1 MQQEQGLHRGL
12 KNRHIQLIALGGA
25 IGTGLFLGSAPTIAM
40 AGPSIILG
48 YIIGGFIAFLIM
60 RQLGEMV
67 AEEPVA
73 GSFSYFSHKYWG
85 DYPGFL
91 SGWNYWVLYILIGIT
106 ELTAS
111 AAYMTYW
118 FPDIPTFAWTL
129 VFFII
134 INAINMLTVKAYG
147 EMEFWFALI
156 KIVAIILMMLFGLY
170 LLFCTDQIPGAS
182 LSNLWQA
189 PTVGPNVGLADKG
202 GFFPFG
208 VGGLMIALPI
218 IVFSFGG
225 LELLGITAAEADN
238 PQKVIPKAVNQVV
251 YRILIFYVGTFIV
264 LLSLYHWS
272 YLGEDRSPFV
282 MIFESIGF
290 KNVAGLLN
298 FIVLTAALSVYNSC
312 VYSNSRMLYGLSLQ
326 GNAPKYFSA
335 VNKRGVPMRSIVLAS
350 TLTFLVVPL
359 NLFLPQWQVAFKIA
373 LSIVV
378 AACLI
383 NWFTIT
389 MAHLKFRQQKN
400 KEGHKTIFPALFYPF
415 GNYLVFAFIAFMI
428 IVMCTKL
435 GMGKA
440 IMAGAVWLVITYVWY
455 IASQK
460 RNSQK

>member
-1 MQQEQGLHRGL
+1 MKDQGLHRGL
-12 KNRHIQLIALGGA
+12 QNRHIQLIALGGA
-25 IGTGLFLGSAPTIAM
+25 VGTGLFLGSAPTIAM
-40 AGPSIILG
+40 TGPSIILG
-48 YIIGGFIAFLIM
+48 YLIGGCIAFLLM

-91 SGWNYWVLYILIGIT
+91 SGWNYWILYILIGIT

-111 AAYMTYW
+111 AAYMTHW
-118 FPDIPTFAWTL
+118 FPNIPTFAWTL
-129 VFFII
+129 IFFII

-156 KIVAIILMMLFGLY
+156 KIIAIILMMIFGIY
-170 LLFCTDQIPGAS
+170 LLFFTNSVPGATVN
-182 LSNLWQA
+182 NLWSSPVTGEFA
-189 PTVGPNVGLADKG
+189 GNPAKG

-208 VGGLMIALPI
+208 VSGLVIALPI

-251 YRILIFYVGTFIV
+251 YRILIFYVGTFLV

-272 YLGEDRSPFV
+272 YLGEDKSPFV
-282 MIFESIGF
+282 MIFQGIGF
-290 KNVAGLLN
+290 NNVAGLLN

-312 VYSNSRMLYGLSLQ
+312 VYSNSRMLYGLALQ
-326 GNAPKYFSA
+326 GNAHPCFAKT
-335 VNKRGVPMRSIVLAS
+335 NKRGVPMNAIILAS
-350 TLTFLVVPL
+350 SLTFLVVPL
-359 NLFLPQWQVAFKIA
+359 NLFVPQWQVAFKMA
-373 LSIVV
+373 LSVVV

-389 MAHLKFRQQKN
+389 MAHLKFRAKMN
-400 KEGHKTIFPALFYPF
+400 KDGHKTIFPALFYPL
-415 GNYLVFAFIAFMI
+415 GNYIVIAFIIFMLV
-428 IVMCTKL
+428 VMWTKL
-435 GMGKA
+435 NMSEA
-440 IMAGAVWLVITYVWY
+440 LIAGVIWVAITYVWFL
-455 IASQK
+455 AARKNDQS
-460 RNSQK
+460 